1 MMNTNKVISR
11 RSNLILITVFFT
23 IIVIMFSTVSFLY
36 VVRDIQKLTNFIN
49 SSGSIRGGIQRVTKL
64 YLLNQD
70 ISESVNNIDET
81 IVVLEDFVN
90 QKHGVFNDQDRSNLS
105 KLINAW
111 IAYKDILNSNQKDQI
126 LSNSENIWKLSNG
139 VVNTIETKTHNHIAI
154 QYLFLFLMF
163 AVVCI
168 LGLVIIFIRKV
179 VQENIEKKASH
190 DQLTNL
196 LNRNYLH
203 QIYSSKLSDS
213 ISKSSFL
220 AVLLCDIDHFKY
232 VNDTFGHDIGDS
244 VLKGLAEILVKNTRD
259 NDAIFRY
266 GGEEFLILVSFTEI
280 PQLIQY
286 AERLRSSVENTEI
299 IEHKITIS
307 IGVSLIDDKQDL
319 KQHILRADA
328 ALYKA
333 KQAGRN
339 RVIVNEIDLT
349 TAST

>member
-1 MMNTNKVISR
+1 MNTSKVISR
-11 RSNLILITVFFT
+11 RSNLVLISVLITII
-23 IIVIMFSTVSFLY
+23 IIVFSTVSFLY
-36 VVRDIQKLTNFIN
+36 IVNDIQKLTNFIN
-49 SSGSIRGGIQRVTKL
+49 STGSIRGGIQRVTKL

-70 ISESVNNIDET
+70 IKESVKMIDET
-81 IVVLEDFVN
+81 NFILSDFVN
-90 QKHGVFNDQDRSNLS
+90 SKTGVFNSNDKVEISNLLQS
-105 KLINAW
+105 W
-111 IAYKDILNSNQKDQI
+111 TEYKEILKNNQKDRILNS
-126 LSNSENIWKLSNG
+126 SENLWKLSNI
-139 VVNTIETKTHNHIAI
+139 VVNKIAIKTHNHIALH
-154 QYLFLFLMF
+154 YLFLFLLF
-163 AVVCI
+163 AIICI
-168 LGLVIIFIRKV
+168 LGLVGFFIRKV

-203 QIYSSKLSDS
+203 QIYNVKLSDS
-213 ISKSSFL
+213 LRKSSFL
-220 AVLLCDIDHFKY
+220 AVLMCDIDHFKY
-232 VNDTFGHDIGDS
+232 VNDTFGHDVGDK
-244 VLKGLAEILVKNTRD
+244 VLKRIAEIMVENTRE

-286 AERLRSSVENTEI
+286 AERLRSSVESTEI

-307 IGVSLIDDKQDL
+307 VGVSLIDDKQEL
-319 KQHILRADA
+319 KQHILRADT

-339 RVIVNEIDLT
+339 RVIVNELNLT

>member
-1 MMNTNKVISR
+1 MNTSKVISR
-11 RSNLILITVFFT
+11 RSNLVLISVLITII
-23 IIVIMFSTVSFLY
+23 IIVFSTVSFLY
-36 VVRDIQKLTNFIN
+36 VVNDIQKLTNFIN
-49 SSGSIRGGIQRVTKL
+49 STGSIRGGIQRVTKL

-70 ISESVNNIDET
+70 IKESVKMIDET
-81 IVVLEDFVN
+81 NFILSDFLN
-90 QKHGVFNDQDRSNLS
+90 SKTGVFNSNDKIEFSNLLQS
-105 KLINAW
+105 W
-111 IAYKDILNSNQKDQI
+111 TEYKEILKNNQKDRILNS
-126 LSNSENIWKLSNG
+126 SENLWKLSNI
-139 VVNTIETKTHNHIAI
+139 VVNKIEIKTHNHIAL
-154 QYLFLFLMF
+154 QYLFLFLLF
-163 AVVCI
+163 AIVCI
-168 LGLVIIFIRKV
+168 LGLVGFFIRKV

-203 QIYSSKLSDS
+203 QIYNVKLSDS
-213 ISKSSFL
+213 LRKSSFL
-220 AVLLCDIDHFKY
+220 AVLICDIDHFKY
-232 VNDTFGHDIGDS
+232 VNDTFGHDVGDK
-244 VLKGLAEILVKNTRD
+244 VLKRIAEIMVENTRE

-286 AERLRSSVENTEI
+286 AERLRSSVESTEI

-307 IGVSLIDDKQDL
+307 VGVSLIDDKQEL
-319 KQHILRADA
+319 KQHILRADT

-339 RVIVNEIDLT
+339 RVIVNELNLT

>member
-1 MMNTNKVISR
+1 MNTSKVISR
-11 RSNLILITVFFT
+11 RSNLVLISVLITII
-23 IIVIMFSTVSFLY
+23 IIVFSIVSFLH
-36 VVRDIQKLTNFIN
+36 VVNDIQKLTNFIN
-49 SSGSIRGGIQRVTKL
+49 STGSIRGGIQRVTKL

-70 ISESVNNIDET
+70 IKESVKMIDKT
-81 IVVLEDFVN
+81 NFILSDFLN
-90 QKHGVFNDQDRSNLS
+90 SKTGVFNSNDKVEFSNLLQS
-105 KLINAW
+105 W
-111 IAYKDILNSNQKDQI
+111 TEYKEILKNNQKDRILNS
-126 LSNSENIWKLSNG
+126 SENLWKLSNI
-139 VVNTIETKTHNHIAI
+139 VVNKIEIKTHNHIAL
-154 QYLFLFLMF
+154 QYLFLFLLF
-163 AVVCI
+163 SIVCI
-168 LGLVIIFIRKV
+168 LGLVGFFIRKV

-203 QIYSSKLSDS
+203 QIYNVKLSDS
-213 ISKSSFL
+213 LRKSSFL
-220 AVLLCDIDHFKY
+220 AVLICDIDHFKY
-232 VNDTFGHDIGDS
+232 VNDTFGHDVGDK
-244 VLKGLAEILVKNTRD
+244 VLKRIAEIMVENTRE

-286 AERLRSSVENTEI
+286 AERLRSSVESTEI

-307 IGVSLIDDKQDL
+307 VGVSLIDDKQEL
-319 KQHILRADA
+319 KQHILRADT

-339 RVIVNEIDLT
+339 RVIVNELNLT